1 VKHPDPALERYI
13 AQVAAAPVSV
23 TAIRGEAALRAELVD
38 DALTALPVIGDSLD
52 GLLVDVGSGNG
63 SPGIPIALH
72 YGAPVSL
79 LESVTRKARF
89 LEDVCAGVPVPGSAV
104 ICARS
109 EEYARGAGRD
119 RFALALA
126 RALAPPDIAA
136 ELALPLVAVGG
147 RLILWTGAVDLGA
160 LDRVAAVLGAE
171 RVGVHPTEGHRQL
184 VVLAKRSATPERFP
198 RRPGM
203 AGKRPLASLP
213 STP

>member
-1 VKHPDPALERYI
+1 
-13 AQVAAAPVSV
+13 
-23 TAIRGEAALRAELVD
+23 LRAELVD
-38 DALTALPVIGDSLD
+38 DALTALPLIGDSLD
-52 GLLVDVGSGNG
+52 GPLVDVGSGNG

-72 YGAPVSL
+72 YGAPVIL

-89 LEDVCAGVPVPGSAV
+89 LEDVCAGVPVPHGGV